1 MDFRYKIT
9 LYPLYIIIPGLLILS
24 YLTNYGYLPN
34 IQIFFVEHVVDIG
47 TFAFVIELVGFL
59 LLILGKKPDLFHT
72 MSNSRIGGGP
82 KPNAKDTMKQLFIW
96 KVGGLLIMLG
106 IILQYGIFRL

>member
-24 YLTNYGYLPN
+24 YLINYGYLPN

-59 LLILGKKPDLFHT
+59 LLILGK
-72 MSNSRIGGGP
+72 NRIY
-82 KPNAKDTMKQLFIW
+82 FI
-96 KVGGLLIMLG
+96 LCLIRESEVDRNQMLK
-106 IILQYGIFRL
+106 IL